1 MHCDGVRAT
10 EDAPCDLRADGR
22 ADDRAD
28 AAAAGPDA
36 ETPPRLGPAAVRGG
50 VIRFP
55 SPSLLVIDKTSA
67 GAVVHYH
74 SPSIT
79 FDIPFCLS

>member
-1 MHCDGVRAT
+1 MKNALAAV
-10 EDAPCDLRADGR
+10 LRADGR

-36 ETPPRLGPAAVRGG
+36 ETPPRLGPAAVRL
-50 VIRFP
+50 IRLP
-55 SPSLLVIDKTSA
+55 LPLPLLVIDKTSA